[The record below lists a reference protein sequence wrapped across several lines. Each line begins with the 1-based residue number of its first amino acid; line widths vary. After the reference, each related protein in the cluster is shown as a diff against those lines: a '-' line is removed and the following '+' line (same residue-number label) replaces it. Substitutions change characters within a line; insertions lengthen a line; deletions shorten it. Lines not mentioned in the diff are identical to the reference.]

1 MLSFLAFLLTTPIT
15 FILFP
20 LIVGLIIRNKKWK
33 KVMYILAILLT
44 FVFTNTML
52 FQKAEEQW
60 YKEFDHPLPEGKVY
74 KYGIVLGGYSF
85 WDWDR
90 NRPEFSEIA
99 DRLTEGIRLYKC
111 GKIQKLVLA
120 SDGSIIQSKD
130 GTGLQ
135 GNPREMMRY
144 LNELGIPAE
153 DIIMEVYANNT
164 KENAVFTK
172 RLLGEELD
180 TTSVLLITSAIHMKR
195 SMLAFHAE
203 GVYPESYIT
212 DTWVHVK
219 GQEVSFMPSM
229 VTLVRW
235 PELLH
240 EWVGYVAYKYFFT

>member
-1 MLSFLAFLLTTPIT
+1 M
-15 FILFP
+15 
-20 LIVGLIIRNKKWK
+20 IIRYR
-33 KVMYILAILLT
+33 KVKCI
-44 FVFTNTML
+44 
-52 FQKAEEQW
+52 
-60 YKEFDHPLPEGKVY
+60 
-74 KYGIVLGGYSF
+74 IVLGGYSS

-90 NRPEFSEIA
+90 NRSEFIEIA

-111 GKIQKLVLA
+111 GTIQKLVLV

-180 TTSVLLITSAIHMKR
+180 TISVSLITSAIHMKC
-195 SMLAFHAE
+195 SLQAFHAE
-203 GVYPESYIT
+203 GVYQESYIT
-212 DTWVHVK
+212 DTLVHVK
-219 GQEVSFMPSM
+219 GPEVSFMPSI
-229 VTLVRW
+229 VTLVCW
-235 PELLH
+235 PELL
-240 EWVGYVAYKYFFT
+240 Y

>member
-44 FVFTNTML
+44 LVFTNTML

-60 YKEFDHPLPEGKVY
+60 YKEFDHPLPKGKVY

-90 NRPEFSEIA
+90 SRPEFSEIA

-164 KENAVFTK
+164 RENAVFTK

-180 TTSVLLITSAIHMKR
+180 TTSVLLITSTIHMKR
-195 SMLAFHAE
+195 SMLAFHTE

-212 DTWVHVK
+212 DTWGHVK
-219 GQEVSFMPSM
+219 GQEVSFMPSII
-229 VTLVRW
+229 TLVRW

-240 EWVGYVAYKYFFT
+240 EWEGYVAYKYF